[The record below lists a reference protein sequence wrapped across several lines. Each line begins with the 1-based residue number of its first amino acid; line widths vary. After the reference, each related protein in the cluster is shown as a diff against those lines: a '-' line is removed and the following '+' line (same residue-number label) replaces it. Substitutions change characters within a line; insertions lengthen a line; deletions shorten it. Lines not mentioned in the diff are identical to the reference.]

1 MGFRMGPRFPEVHVT
16 LRSDNRWAVASA
28 VRQALRRAGK
38 DRSEIDRFE
47 SEAMAAMGAS
57 DPELLRQVCSR
68 WVQLQAVA
76 S

>member
-16 LRSDNRWAVASA
+16 LRSENRWAVASA

-47 SEAMAAMGAS
+47 AEAMAAIGAP
-57 DPELLRQVCSR
+57 DPEQLRQVCQR
-68 WVQLQAVA
+68 WVELSPSAG
-76 S
+76 